1 MEALYGYTKD
11 QILLFYDNAAKLNAR
26 RRVQFINDVRSAVWA
41 EGKDLKKVLELL
53 NNIEKG
59 GDHSGDKK

>member
-1 MEALYGYTKD
+1 MEAMLGYTKD

-26 RRVQFINDVRSAVWA
+26 RRAQFISDVRSAVWA

-53 NNIEKG
+53 SNIEKG
-59 GDHSGDKK
+59 GDHGGDTK